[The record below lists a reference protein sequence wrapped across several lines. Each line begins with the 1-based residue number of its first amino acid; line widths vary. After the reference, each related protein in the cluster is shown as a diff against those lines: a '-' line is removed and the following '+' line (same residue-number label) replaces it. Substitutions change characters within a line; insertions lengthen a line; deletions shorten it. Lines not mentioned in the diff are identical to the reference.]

1 MSELPAELPVVRN
14 DTYVTLIAGK
24 LWDELPRLILGGL
37 FFSIVAIPAF
47 VFFSLGWIFLSIAV
61 SIVTL
66 APAWAAL
73 LAYEFPLLDDKVA
86 KTQLFWNGLRRF
98 WWRSVGLG
106 AMAAFPLLSALLKL
120 PLLQQA
126 VIPTSLWISFAADC
140 FAGGLLA
147 ALLLYAFPL
156 LVRNDLGIRQT
167 VHTAWLLMGRHL
179 FNTLGLLG
187 MGILFAF
194 AIGSISLGLLFLL
207 PAIYGL
213 FVVGNCELVV
223 QENTKIS

>member
-66 APAWAAL
+66 APSWAAL

-86 KTQLFWNGLRRF
+86 KAQLFWNGLRRF

-140 FAGGLLA
+140 FAGSLLA

>member
-61 SIVTL
+61 SIITL

-86 KTQLFWNGLRRF
+86 KAQLFWNGLRRF

-140 FAGGLLA
+140 FAGSLLA

>member
-140 FAGGLLA
+140 FAGSLLA

-156 LVRNDLGIRQT
+156 LVRNDRGIRQT

>member
-86 KTQLFWNGLRRF
+86 KAQLFWNGLRRF

-140 FAGGLLA
+140 FAGSLLA

>member
-66 APAWAAL
+66 APAWSAL

-86 KTQLFWNGLRRF
+86 KAQLFWNGLRRF

>member
-73 LAYEFPLLDDKVA
+73 LAYEFPLLDDRVA
-86 KTQLFWNGLRRF
+86 KAQLFWNGLRRF
-98 WWRSVGLG
+98 WWRSMGLG
-106 AMAAFPLLSALLKL
+106 SMAAFPLLSALLKL

-140 FAGGLLA
+140 FAGSLLA

>member
-86 KTQLFWNGLRRF
+86 KAQLFWNGLRRF

>member
-47 VFFSLGWIFLSIAV
+47 VFFSLGWIFLSIAL

-86 KTQLFWNGLRRF
+86 KAQLFWNGLRRF

-140 FAGGLLA
+140 FAGSLLA

>member
-14 DTYVTLIAGK
+14 DTYVTLIASK

-86 KTQLFWNGLRRF
+86 KAQLFWNGLRRF

-156 LVRNDLGIRQT
+156 LVRNDLGSRQT

>member
-86 KTQLFWNGLRRF
+86 KAQLFWNGLRRF

-120 PLLQQA
+120 PLLQQV

-140 FAGGLLA
+140 FAGSLLA

>member
-86 KTQLFWNGLRRF
+86 KAQLFWNGLRRF

-106 AMAAFPLLSALLKL
+106 AMATFPLLSALLKL